1 MRILVA
7 VDGSDKSLH
16 AVRAVEHLA
25 HAEKVVMLHAL
36 DVPTL
41 AYPMYHTMGGPRTLE
56 GLSLAIEQTMRQDG
70 KRLLDRVVSLL
81 LVNAGSVVKKLKKGL
96 PGELILTTAEQVK
109 ADLIVLG
116 SRGLGPVK
124 ELLLGSVS
132 HRVLTH
138 ASCPT
143 LIVNRPMPS
152 LRHILMAVQGPE
164 DAAAITKFL
173 ARRPFR
179 KPIQITVLTVLPY
192 DRPLFPARHSEA
204 SSLKEKFMSAGRSF
218 LEKVV
223 SDLAALGIQATGR
236 ILIGAPAPAILA
248 EGAASRPDL
257 ILMGSRGHHGLT
269 RFVLGSV
276 SHAVLHRVPC
286 PVLIVR

>member
-7 VDGSDKSLH
+7 VDGSAESLY
-16 AVRAVEHLA
+16 AVRAIEHLA
-25 HAEKVVMLHAL
+25 HVEKVVVLHAL

-41 AYPMYHTMGGPRTLE
+41 AYPMYHSMGGPRTLE
-56 GLSLAIEQTMRQDG
+56 GLSLAIGQAMRADG

-81 LVNAGSVVKKLKKGL
+81 LMNVGSVVKKLEKGL
-96 PGELILTTAEQVK
+96 PGEVILTTAK
-109 ADLIVLG
+109 KMKTDLIVLG

-164 DAAAITKFL
+164 DAAAITKLL

-179 KPIQITVLTVLPY
+179 KPIQITVLTALPF
-192 DRPLFPARHSEA
+192 DRPLFSARRPEA
-204 SSLKEKFMSAGRSF
+204 GSLKEKFMSAGRSF

-223 SDLAALGIQATGR
+223 ADLAALRIQATSR
-236 ILIGAPAPAILA
+236 TVIGAPAPAILA
-248 EGAASRPDL
+248 EAAASKPDL
-257 ILMGSRGHHGLT
+257 ILMGSRGRHGLT

-276 SHAVLHRVPC
+276 SHAVLHRSPC

>member
-1 MRILVA
+1 MRILAA
-7 VDGSDKSLH
+7 VDGSDQSLH

-41 AYPMYHTMGGPRTLE
+41 AYPMYHTTGVPRTLE
-56 GLSLAIEQTMRQDG
+56 GLSLAIEQAMRADG

-96 PGELILTTAEQVK
+96 PGEVILTTAEKMK

-179 KPIQITVLTVLPY
+179 KPIQITVLTVLPF
-192 DRPLFPARHSEA
+192 DRPLFPARHAESG
-204 SSLKEKFMSAGRSF
+204 SFKEKCMAAGRSF

-223 SDLAALGIQATGR
+223 SDLSSLGIQATGR
-236 ILIGAPAPAILA
+236 ILIGAPAPAILE

-257 ILMGSRGHHGLT
+257 ILMGSRGRHGLT

-276 SHAVLHRVPC
+276 SHAVLHRSPC
-286 PVLIVR
+286 PMLIVR

>member
-7 VDGSDKSLH
+7 VDGSDQSLH
-16 AVRAVEHLA
+16 AVRAIEHLA

-56 GLSLAIEQTMRQDG
+56 GLSLSIEQAMREDG
-70 KRLLDRVVSLL
+70 KRLLDRFAPLPL
-81 LVNAGSVVKKLKKGL
+81 MDAGSVVKKLKKGL
-96 PGELILTTAEQVK
+96 PGEVILTTAEKVK

-164 DAAAITKFL
+164 DAAAITAFL

-179 KPIQITVLTVLPY
+179 NPIELTVLMALPF
-192 DRPLFPARHSEA
+192 DKPLLPAGLAKVDQAIERFVSGA
-204 SSLKEKFMSAGRSF
+204 RSF
-218 LEKVV
+218 VEKIM
-223 SDLAALGIQATGR
+223 SDLAALQIRSKER
-236 ILIGAPAPAILA
+236 IVVGAPAPAILD
-248 EGAASRPDL
+248 EAAAAKPDL
-257 ILMGSRGHHGLT
+257 ILMGSHGRRRLT
-269 RFVLGSV
+269 RLVLGSV
-276 SHAVLHRVPC
+276 SHAVLHRSPC

>member
-1 MRILVA
+1 MKILAA
-7 VDGSDKSLH
+7 VDGSDESLY
-16 AVRAVEHLA
+16 AVQAIEHLA
-25 HAEKVVMLHAL
+25 HAEKVVILHAL

-56 GLSLAIEQTMRQDG
+56 GLSLSIEQAMREDG

-81 LVNAGSVVKKLKKGL
+81 LMNAGSVVKKLKKGL
-96 PGELILTTAEQVK
+96 PGEVILTTAEKVK

-132 HRVLTH
+132 HRVLTY

-143 LIVNRPMPS
+143 LIINRSMPS

-179 KPIQITVLTVLPY
+179 KPTQITVLTVLPF
-192 DRPLFPARHSEA
+192 DQPLFPARHPEA
-204 SSLKEKFMSAGRSF
+204 GSLKEKFMTAGHSF

-223 SDLAALGIQATGR
+223 ADLAALRIQATGR
-236 ILIGAPAPAILA
+236 TLIGAPALAILEEA
-248 EGAASRPDL
+248 AASKPDL
-257 ILMGSRGHHGLT
+257 ILMGTRGRRGLT
-269 RFVLGSV
+269 RLLLGSV
-276 SHAVLHRVPC
+276 SHAVLHRTPC